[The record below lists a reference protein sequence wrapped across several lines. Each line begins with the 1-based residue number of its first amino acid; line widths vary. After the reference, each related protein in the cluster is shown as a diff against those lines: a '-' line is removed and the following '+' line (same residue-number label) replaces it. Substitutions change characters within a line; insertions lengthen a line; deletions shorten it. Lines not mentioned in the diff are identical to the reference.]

1 MREPI
6 EIAVETRRYV
16 LRQPSIADL
25 ASYKRAVRRAG
36 GRNVALGD
44 KLLLIE
50 AGLKAIAASHG
61 GDDPAIGESLAVVAD
76 AKSRLIAFIG
86 DMQAGAFEGEP
97 DAAFVQA
104 ADEAL
109 TWSPELQ
116 HIANVVERHHAP
128 YADALA
134 DAEVYPEIAGRVAL
148 ELFLERAEGLSVP
161 VKRGFNGLSA
171 ETLDAVP
178 AADLPLIHARF
189 QSEIQVSEAEKKGSR
204 SPISGGAS
212 QSSSAASSTERPT
225 GRSRPKKASTSDRS
239 ISERFPSTLNGRQS
253 PVTTS

>member
-6 EIAVETRRYV
+6 EIAVEGRRYV

-25 ASYKRAVRRAG
+25 STYKRAVRRAG

-50 AGLKAIAASHG
+50 QGLKAIAKSAG
-61 GDDPAIGESLAVVAD
+61 NDDPAIGDSLAVVSD
-76 AKSRLIAFIG
+76 AKARLIAFIA

-97 DAAFVQA
+97 DAAFVEA

-109 TWSPELQ
+109 TWSAELQ
-116 HIANVVERHHAP
+116 HIASVVERHHAP

-134 DAEVYPEIAGRVAL
+134 DAEVYPDIAGRVAL
-148 ELFLERAEGLSVP
+148 ELFLERAEGLSVA
-161 VKRGFNGLSA
+161 VKRGFSGLSA

-178 AADLPLIHARF
+178 AADLPVIHARF
-189 QSEIQVSEAEKKGSR
+189 QAEIQVSEAEKKGSR
-204 SPISGGAS
+204 SPISGDAS
-212 QSSSAASSTERPT
+212 RSSSGDSSTERPT
-225 GRSRPKKASTSDRS
+225 SRSPRKKASTSDRS

-253 PVTTS
+253 PVTTN

>member
-6 EIAVETRRYV
+6 EIQVESRRYV

-25 ASYKRAVRRAG
+25 STYKRAVRRAG

-50 AGLKAIAASHG
+50 AGLKAIAAAQG
-61 GDDPAIGESLAVVAD
+61 GDDPVIEQSLGVVAD
-76 AKSRLIAFIG
+76 AKARLVAFIG

-97 DAAFVQA
+97 DATFVQA

-109 TWSPELQ
+109 TWSAELQ
-116 HIANVVERHHAP
+116 HIASVVERHHAP

-148 ELFLERAEGLSVP
+148 ELFLEAAEGLSAP
-161 VKRGFNGLSA
+161 VKRGFNGLAA
-171 ETLDAVP
+171 ETIDAVP
-178 AADLPLIHARF
+178 LGDLPLIHARF
-189 QSEIQVSEAEKKGSR
+189 QAEIQVSESEKKGSR
-204 SPISGGAS
+204 SPTSGDDAR
-212 QSSSAASSTERPT
+212 SSSAATSTERPVT
-225 GRSRPKKASTSDRS
+225 LSRPKKPSTSQRS
-239 ISERFPSTLNGRQS
+239 TSERFPSTRNGHRN
-253 PVTTS
+253 PVTTN